1 MVFAGSD
8 YWTAGASRRYF
19 NKSKPNKQTWYDTFL
34 YDIFWLAEKILKAMK
49 LNGAFWRFLR
59 FMVDYFGD
67 SHTIWTFYMYLTVDD
82 IRQYLCF
89 TFVDIR
95 HFLSKTFDDI
105 RHYICVT
112 FGDIRHYSFLTFYDI
127 SHFLFITFD
136 DVIPTLFLD
145 NDDIVVTSNKCTKSP
160 NQLAGV
166 YI

>member
-1 MVFAGSD
+1 MTCRENFESNEAKLCIL
-8 YWTAGASRRYF
+8 T
-19 NKSKPNKQTWYDTFL
+19 
-34 YDIFWLAEKILKAMK
+34 IFEIYGRLLWGFYSA
-49 LNGAFWRFLR
+49 
-59 FMVDYFGD
+59 

-95 HFLSKTFDDI
+95 HFLFKTFDDI

-112 FGDIRHYSFLTFYDI
+112 FGDIRHYPFLTFYDI